1 MLDPATLVFT
11 FFTAQ
16 CAGTVALI
24 AVWFINR
31 GVPGIGLWVMARV
44 TLGLGLL
51 LFLLRFDIPLV
62 ASALISTTLIL
73 FGHVL
78 AIAGSRRFMDRAPV
92 PWIWVAA
99 FFAVYW
105 PLLGYLASMAPDAPY
120 RHIVV
125 SAALTILSFVNVWSL
140 WPRRSNLV
148 QFSPRVMAGIY
159 GVTGLFFLVRAG
171 RYGAA
176 ALGLAPPPDPVGDI
190 VLVMLEG
197 TAASVLI
204 ASTYITM
211 VTEHLQADLRQ
222 QAETDPLTGLLN
234 RRAFDR
240 QAKRAIQAAERH
252 GDPTYLLFLDLD
264 HFKSVNDRFGHAAG
278 DRVIQGLA
286 VTILATVRE
295 TDLSARLGGEEF
307 AVLLTRTDAATAQA
321 VADRIRR
328 RIEGQTFQGGVD
340 RPFNVSLS
348 VGIAE
353 LDRGDTLDALMHRAD
368 GALYLAKKSG
378 RNRVVADIAEPIR
391 AVAAG

>member
-16 CAGTVALI
+16 CAGTIALI

-31 GVPGIGLWVMARV
+31 GVPGIGLWVLARV
-44 TLGLGLL
+44 SLGLGLL

-62 ASALISTTLIL
+62 ASTLISTTLIL
-73 FGHVL
+73 FGHIL
-78 AIAGSRRFMDRAPV
+78 AIAGSRRFMDRPPI
-92 PWIWVAA
+92 PWFWAAA
-99 FFAVYW
+99 FFALYW
-105 PLLGYLASMAPDAPY
+105 PLLGVLTISAPDEPY

-125 SAALTILSFVNVWSL
+125 STALFVLSFVNVWSL

-240 QAKRAIQAAERH
+240 QARRAMQAAERH
-252 GDPTYLLFLDLD
+252 GDPLFLLFLDLD
-264 HFKSVNDRFGHAAG
+264 HFKSINDRFGHSAG

-286 VTILATVRE
+286 ETILATVRE

-307 AVLLTRTDAATAQA
+307 AILLSRAHAETAHS
-321 VADRIRR
+321 VAERIRR
-328 RIEGQTFQGGVD
+328 RIETLTFDGGAAGA
-340 RPFNVSLS
+340 FTATLS
-348 VGIAE
+348 VGIAAR
-353 LDRGDTLDALMHRAD
+353 DRGDTLDTLMHRAD
-368 GALYLAKKSG
+368 EALYRAKKQG
-378 RNRVVADIAEPIR
+378 RNQVVSSMAEPLR